1 MDDRLAALDIG
12 TKRIGV
18 AVSDGLGLTAQ
29 PLCVIDRRGTTADI
43 EQIREALADYAVRR
57 VVVGLPLQMDGSEGG
72 QAELVRRFCERLEA
86 TTGWEVLYQDERL
99 TTVESERRL
108 IDAGVRRKARRRVI
122 DKTAAALILQ
132 SYLDAT
138 GRIP

>member
-18 AVSDGLGLTAQ
+18 AVSDALGLTAQ
-29 PLCVIDRRGTTADI
+29 PLCVIQRRSVAADI
-43 EQIREALADYAVRR
+43 EQIQAALADYAVRR
-57 VVVGLPLQMDGSEGG
+57 VVVGLPLQMDGSEGE
-72 QAELVRRFCERLEA
+72 QAALVRRFCRELEA
-86 TTGWEVLYQDERL
+86 VTGLEILYQDERL

-108 IDAGVRRKARRRVI
+108 IDAGVRRKARKKVI

-132 SYLDAT
+132 SYLDAA
-138 GRIP
+138 GAVP

>member
-29 PLCVIDRRGTTADI
+29 PLCVIARRGTTADI
-43 EQIREALADYAVRR
+43 EQIRVALANYAVRR
-57 VVVGLPLQMDGSEGG
+57 VVVGLPLQMDGSEGS
-72 QAELVRRFCERLEA
+72 QAELVRRFCERLETA
-86 TTGWEVLYQDERL
+86 TGWEVLYQDERL

-108 IDAGVRRKARRRVI
+108 IDAGLRRKARRRVI

-132 SYLDAT
+132 SYLDAG